1 LRVAVDSSV
10 RNLRAPVAA
19 EARVVVHTTVADGHG
34 SSEIL
39 DQAEA
44 GRGIPV
50 PTNNWNENDG
60 LRPGRALF

>member
-1 LRVAVDSSV
+1 M
-10 RNLRAPVAA
+10 AA
-19 EARVVVHTTVADGHG
+19 EARVVVHTAVADGHG

-44 GRGIPV
+44 GRGIPRAYQ
-50 PTNNWNENDG
+50 PTTGTRKIKKNNWNENDV